1 MTHQHNDYKPRHA
14 ANTPEEATIK
24 VDYNENYIPK
34 HAVIEDNNN
43 DLSNSEQSEYQSSV
57 NTPNNIEKNN
67 NTENN
72 EEDNK
77 KSLLWLW
84 VLLAAIAVS
93 ALVLIPFFRSQDDSD
108 NQGENTIDQQEQVV
122 EDQQQESY
130 EQTRAINIANDY
142 KNQGMTDAEILDTLV
157 NVTGIDPEVAQ
168 YAVDNLSLIH
178 ISEPTRRS

>member
-1 MTHQHNDYKPRHA
+1 MTHQNNDYKPRHA

-24 VDYNENYIPK
+24 VDYNENYIPR
-34 HAVIEDNNN
+34 HAVTEDDNN
-43 DLSNSEQSEYQSSV
+43 DLDNSEQSKDQNSA
-57 NTPNNIEKNN
+57 NTPHGIEKNN
-67 NTENN
+67 AENN
-72 EEDNK
+72 EENNK

-84 VLLAAIAVS
+84 FLLAAIAVS
-93 ALVLIPFFRSQDDSD
+93 ALVLIPFFGSQDDSG

-142 KNQGMTDAEILDTLV
+142 KNQGMTDAEILDTLI

-168 YAVDNLSLIH
+168 YAVDNMG
-178 ISEPTRRS
+178 

>member
-1 MTHQHNDYKPRHA
+1 MTHQNNDYKPMHA

-43 DLSNSEQSEYQSSV
+43 DLDSSEQSKDQNST
-57 NTPNNIEKNN
+57 NIPHGIEKNN
-67 NTENN
+67 AENN
-72 EEDNK
+72 EENNK

-84 VLLAAIAVS
+84 VLLAVIAVS
-93 ALVLIPFFRSQDDSD
+93 ALVLIPFFGSQDDSS

-157 NVTGIDPEVAQ
+157 NVTGVDPEVAQ
-168 YAVDNLSLIH
+168 YAVDNMG
-178 ISEPTRRS
+178 